1 MPAETRSPPA
11 ETLIAGRFAPRD
23 VLGQGAFGTVLE
35 AMDLRLQRLVALKL
49 VRTGPGGLD
58 PAWIAHEARA
68 AARLCHPHVVAVHD
82 AGDGA
87 DFAWIAMDLVIGEPL
102 SAVMVR
108 EGALAEAEVLRLGR
122 ELLAALGHA
131 HRRGVLHRDVKPANI
146 LLALDETPGLGTLRL
161 GDFGVAHLARGTVPG
176 LEGGVIGTPAWM
188 SPEQTRGEALDG
200 RADLW
205 GAAVVLYEALT
216 GARPFAGFG
225 ERLAAR
231 IQAGEFLPPSRRRPG
246 LDACWDGFFDRA
258 LAPDPMCRFPDAA
271 LMAEALP
278 GPAVPPREAGGL
290 LRRLVAFARAA

>member
-1 MPAETRSPPA
+1 MPAETIFPSA

-23 VLGQGAFGTVLE
+23 LLGQGAFGTVIE
-35 AMDLRLQRLVALKL
+35 AMDLRLRRLVALKM

-102 SAVMVR
+102 SAVLAR
-108 EGALAEAEVLRLGR
+108 EGALPEAQVLRLGR
-122 ELLAALGHA
+122 ELLSALGHA
-131 HRRGVLHRDVKPANI
+131 HQRGVLHRDVKPANI
-146 LLALDETPGLGTLRL
+146 LLAVDERPGLGTLRL
-161 GDFGVAHLARGTVPG
+161 GDFGVAHLSRGTVAG
-176 LEGGVIGTPAWM
+176 LEEGVIGTPAWM

-205 GAAVVLYEALT
+205 AAAVVLYEALT

-225 ERLAAR
+225 ERLQTR
-231 IQAGEFLPPSRRRPG
+231 IQAGEFLAPSRRRPG
-246 LDACWDGFFDRA
+246 LSACWDGFFDRA
-258 LAPDPMCRFPDAA
+258 FAADPMCRFPDAA

-278 GPAVPPREAGGL
+278 GAEPQPQSGGL
-290 LRRLVAFARAA
+290 LQRLVAFARAA